1 MCADFAGDDGDDLS
15 RTSARVPPA
24 VARRPRTSVAVQS
37 PSVIA
42 GDALGRGSFPD
53 HGVND
58 GRRRAIQALMIL
70 RTKTTLVSEDA
81 GNKLQIRRRIV
92 SVVRLGNVQLQ
103 ANPELVVLASIFA
116 VDRADVDFIY
126 GD

>member
-1 MCADFAGDDGDDLS
+1 M
-15 RTSARVPPA
+15 
-24 VARRPRTSVAVQS
+24 
-37 PSVIA
+37 
-42 GDALGRGSFPD
+42 
-53 HGVND
+53 
-58 GRRRAIQALMIL
+58 
-70 RTKTTLVSEDA
+70 E
-81 GNKLQIRRRIV
+81 NKLQIRRRIV